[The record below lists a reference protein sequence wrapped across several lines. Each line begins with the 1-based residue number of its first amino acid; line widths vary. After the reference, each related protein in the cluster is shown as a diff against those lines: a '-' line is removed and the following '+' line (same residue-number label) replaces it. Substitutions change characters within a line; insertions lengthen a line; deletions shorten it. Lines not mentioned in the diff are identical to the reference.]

1 MTLCIQFFTISV
13 GMRTNHINVTKSAN
27 RVAAPTANDLGAL
40 TMYNNPRF

>member
-1 MTLCIQFFTISV
+1 MFEIFDGVMI
-13 GMRTNHINVTKSAN
+13 INVTKSAN